1 MADNPTRSMTTQGSS
16 TQIDLG
22 SFAVTAPPKW
32 QIASLILVGPPD
44 SPKGPGGPAGMQGN
58 FQQNLVVVSELI
70 EKTETLQSY
79 VQKQTS
85 KLQQQGALHRP
96 PGPMEK
102 VNLGEGREAVLFEHV
117 VLGPS
122 GEKVRQMQL
131 MTLRSGMLHAL
142 IASHLDGLP
151 FEAQRESFRSM
162 LKSAKLP

>member
-1 MADNPTRSMTTQGSS
+1 MDE

-22 SFAVTAPPKW
+22 SFALKAPPKW

-44 SPKGPGGPAGMQGN
+44 APGATPGVQGN
-58 FQQNLVVVSELI
+58 FQQNLVVVSEMI
-70 EKTETLQSY
+70 EKGESLQSY

-102 VNLGEGREAVLFEHV
+102 LSMGEGREAVIFEHV

-131 MTLRSGMLHAL
+131 MTLKGGMLHAL

-151 FEAQRESFRSM
+151 FESQRESFRSM
-162 LKSAKLP
+162 LQSAKLP

>member
-1 MADNPTRSMTTQGSS
+1 MAD

-22 SFAVTAPPKW
+22 SFTLKAPPKW

-44 SPKGPGGPAGMQGN
+44 QAGPSTPGAQGT
-58 FQQNLVVVSELI
+58 FQQNLVVVSEMV
-70 EKTETLQSY
+70 EKGETLQSY

-102 VNLGEGREAVLFEHV
+102 IALGEGRESVIFEHV

-131 MTLRSGMLHAL
+131 MTLKAGMLHAL

-151 FEAQRESFRSM
+151 FESHRDNFRGM
-162 LKSAKLP
+162 LTSAKLP

>member
-1 MADNPTRSMTTQGSS
+1 MLTVMAENAPTSA

-22 SFAVTAPPKW
+22 SFAVTAPSQW
-32 QIASLILVGPPD
+32 QIASLILVGPAD
-44 SPKGPGGPAGMQGN
+44 SAKGPGVQGN
-58 FQQNLVVVSELI
+58 FQQNLVVVSEAI
-70 EKTETLQSY
+70 DKTETLQSY
-79 VQKQTS
+79 VQKQTA

-102 VNLGEGREAVLFEHV
+102 VNLGDGREAVLFEHV

-122 GEKVRQMQL
+122 SEKVRQMQL

-151 FEAQRESFRSM
+151 FEAQRESFRTM
-162 LKSAKLP
+162 LKSVKLP